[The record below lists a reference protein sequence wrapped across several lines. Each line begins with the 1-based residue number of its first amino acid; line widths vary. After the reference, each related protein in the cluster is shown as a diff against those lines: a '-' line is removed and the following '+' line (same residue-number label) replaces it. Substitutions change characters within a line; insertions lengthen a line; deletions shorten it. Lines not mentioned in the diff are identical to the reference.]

1 MEGNERFDK
10 EHVEHGNPSF
20 TILDNRLES
29 LEFMSINV
37 PLTPHHIG
45 IGEEVIIISST
56 LHALEVFTTPITTF
70 EDTLDRWKITTPT
83 GLKL

>member
-1 MEGNERFDK
+1 MEGNERSDK

-20 TILDNRLES
+20 TILDSRLES
-29 LEFMSINV
+29 LEFISISV
-37 PLTPHHIG
+37 PLTPHQ
-45 IGEEVIIISST
+45 IGEEVILISST

-83 GLKL
+83 SLKF